1 MKTLARQTQKNQ
13 YLYLTTR
20 KGKPVETLLETLK
33 NRRNDIRVV
42 IIGLGAMGK
51 GLYYQCKI
59 TPGVKCIGVA
69 DLNLGKCIDAVNMV
83 GEEYKVTQTV
93 NEVNDA
99 IRHHYV
105 AVCEDGELLA
115 SCEDADVVIEA
126 SNAISA
132 GARFV
137 LTALRNKKHVVLMNA
152 EIDLLF
158 GPYFMKVAAENGVV
172 CTSIDGDQYGVL
184 KRVIDDFQ
192 LWGFELVMAGN
203 IKGFLDRYS
212 NPTKIIP
219 EADKRNL
226 DYKMCTSYTDGTK
239 LNIEMAIIANAFGMR
254 TVVPGMMGPQAKHV
268 SDVPAIFDFHQL
280 WENKVPFVDYILGA
294 EPGGGIFA
302 VGYHKHPYQQSMME
316 YYKMGKG
323 PFYLF
328 YRPYHLCH
336 VESIASVVE
345 PYLYEKILLQ
355 PRKGFQTD
363 VYTYAK
369 TDLKKGD
376 TLDGLGGYT
385 CYGMIENCVEPNG
398 VNRLPILLAERVTLK
413 RDIPKDGKINFE
425 DIEADVHD
433 YAFEIAAKAAL
444 ASRAVGGKTPA
455 VSDLPGEMITA

>member
-1 MKTLARQTQKNQ
+1 ME
-13 YLYLTTR
+13 
-20 KGKPVETLLETLK
+20 PLLETLRSRK
-33 NRRNDIRVV
+33 NDIRVV

-59 TPGVKCIGVA
+59 TPGIRCVGIA
-69 DLNLGKCIDAVNMV
+69 DINLGKCVDAAAMV
-83 GEEYKVTQTV
+83 GDSFRLAQTV
-93 NEVNDA
+93 DHVHDA
-99 IRHHYV
+99 IRHECI

-115 SCEDADVVIEA
+115 ACELADVVIEA
-126 SNAISA
+126 SNSIAA
-132 GARFV
+132 GATFV
-137 LTALRNKKHVVLMNA
+137 LTALNHKKHVVLMNA

-158 GPYFMKVAAENGVV
+158 GPYFMKVARENGVI

-192 LWGFELVMAGN
+192 LWGFDLVMAGN

-239 LNIEMAIIANAFGMR
+239 LNIEMAIIANAFGMK
-254 TVVPGMMGPQAKHV
+254 TLVPGMMGPRASHV
-268 SDVPAIFDFHQL
+268 SEVPRIFDLETL
-280 WENKVPFVDYILGA
+280 WEGRKPFVDYILGA

-336 VESIASVVE
+336 VEAIASVAE
-345 PYLYEKILLQ
+345 PFLYEKALLQ
-355 PRKGFQTD
+355 PRKGFQAD
-363 VYTYAK
+363 VYAYAK
-369 TDLKKGD
+369 ADLKAGD

-398 VNRLPILLAERVTLK
+398 QNRLPILLADNVVLRK
-413 RDIPKDGKINFE
+413 DIPKDGKINFE
-425 DIEADVHD
+425 DVEAKPQDF
-433 YAFEIAAKAAL
+433 AFELAAKAAR
-444 ASRAVGGKTPA
+444 ASRELGGKISV
-455 VSDLPGEMITA
+455 VSDLQGEAGEILI

>member
-1 MKTLARQTQKNQ
+1 
-13 YLYLTTR
+13 
-20 KGKPVETLLETLK
+20 
-33 NRRNDIRVV
+33 
-42 IIGLGAMGK
+42 MGK

-59 TPGVKCIGVA
+59 TPGIRCVGIA
-69 DLNLGKCIDAVNMV
+69 DINLGKCVDAAAMV
-83 GEEYKVTQTV
+83 GDAFRLAQTV
-93 NEVNDA
+93 DEVHDT
-99 IRHHYV
+99 IRQDCI

-115 SCEDADVVIEA
+115 ACELADVVIEA
-126 SNAISA
+126 SNSIAA
-132 GARFV
+132 GAAFV
-137 LTALRNKKHVVLMNA
+137 LTALTHRKHVVLMNA

-158 GPYFMKVAAENGVV
+158 GPYFMKVAAQNGVI

-192 LWGFELVMAGN
+192 LWGFDLVMAGN

-219 EADKRNL
+219 EANKRNL

-239 LNIEMAIIANAFGMR
+239 LNIEMAIIANAFGMK
-254 TVVPGMMGPQAKHV
+254 TLVPGMMGPQANHV
-268 SDVPAIFDFHQL
+268 SEVPHIFDLETL
-280 WENKVPFVDYILGA
+280 WADRKPFVDYILGA

-336 VESIASVVE
+336 VEAIASVAE
-345 PYLYEKILLQ
+345 PFLYEKGLLQ
-355 PRKGFQTD
+355 PRTGFQTD
-363 VYTYAK
+363 VYAYAK
-369 TDLKKGD
+369 TDLKAGD

-398 VNRLPILLAERVTLK
+398 QNRLPILLADNVTLRK
-413 RDIPKDGKINFE
+413 DVPKDGKINFE
-425 DIEADVHD
+425 DVEVRQGDF
-433 YAFEIAAKAAL
+433 AFELAAKAAM
-444 ASRAVGGKTPA
+444 ASKELGGKVSV
-455 VSDLPGEMITA
+455 VSDLHGEVGGVLI

>member
-1 MKTLARQTQKNQ
+1 M
-13 YLYLTTR
+13 
-20 KGKPVETLLETLK
+20 LETLK
-33 NRRNDIRVV
+33 SRKNDIRVV

-59 TPGVKCIGVA
+59 TPGVKCVGVA
-69 DLNLGKCIDAVNMV
+69 DINLGKCIDAVTMV
-83 GEEYKVTQTV
+83 GDAYRLVQNV
-93 NEVNDA
+93 NEVHDT
-99 IRHHYV
+99 ISHDCV
-105 AVCEDGELLA
+105 AVCEDGELLVA
-115 SCEDADVVIEA
+115 CEFADVVIEA
-126 SNAISA
+126 SNAIAA
-132 GARFV
+132 GAKFV
-137 LTALRNKKHVVLMNA
+137 LTALANRKHVVLMNA

-158 GPYFMKVAAENGVV
+158 GPYFMKVAAENGVI

-203 IKGFLDRYS
+203 IKGFLDRHS

-239 LNIEMAIIANAFGMR
+239 LNIEMAIIANAFAMR
-254 TVVPGMMGPQAKHV
+254 TVVPGMMGPSAGHV
-268 SDVPAIFDFHQL
+268 SEVPRLFDLEAL
-280 WENKVPFVDYILGA
+280 WEERKPFVDYILGA

-336 VESIASVVE
+336 VEAIASVAE
-345 PYLYEKILLQ
+345 PFLYEKALLQ
-355 PRKGFQTD
+355 PRKGFQAD
-363 VYTYAK
+363 VYAYAK
-369 TDLKKGD
+369 TDLKAGD
-376 TLDGLGGYT
+376 TLDGMGGYT

-398 VNRLPILLAERVTLK
+398 LNRLPILLADDVVLRK
-413 RDIPKDGKINFE
+413 DIPRDGKINFE
-425 DIEADVHD
+425 DVEVRAHD
-433 YAFEIAAKAAL
+433 YAFEVAAKAAL
-444 ASRAVGGKTPA
+444 ASKELGGKNSV
-455 VSDLPGEMITA
+455 VSDLQGEVGGVLI